1 MYLVERYWPGVTS
14 ELLTE
19 ALAVSRR
26 MTERMTERM
35 TDRTTEQMTDR
46 TRAGGSPVRH
56 IASILV
62 PDEEVVFSVYEG
74 PSATEVRQFNERAS
88 IRVSRITGMLWIPGE
103 QAGQAPG

>member
-26 MTERMTERM
+26 MTERMTER
-35 TDRTTEQMTDR
+35 MTDR